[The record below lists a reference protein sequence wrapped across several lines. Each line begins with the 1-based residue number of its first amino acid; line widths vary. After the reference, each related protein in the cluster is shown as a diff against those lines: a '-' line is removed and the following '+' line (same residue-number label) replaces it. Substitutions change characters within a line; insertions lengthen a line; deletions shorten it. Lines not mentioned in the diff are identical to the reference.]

1 MRENDADW
9 FWRGRGPWGGGATG
23 GARVRVARA
32 RGRLASLRGSRRPS
46 RRDRTDRHPSHASVW
61 RAIPFWIRAQS

>member
-1 MRENDADW
+1 MRTTRIGFGVVVAL
-9 FWRGRGPWGGGATG
+9 GGGATG

-46 RRDRTDRHPSHASVW
+46 RWDRTDRHPSHASVW
-61 RAIPFWIRAQS
+61 RAILFWIRAQS